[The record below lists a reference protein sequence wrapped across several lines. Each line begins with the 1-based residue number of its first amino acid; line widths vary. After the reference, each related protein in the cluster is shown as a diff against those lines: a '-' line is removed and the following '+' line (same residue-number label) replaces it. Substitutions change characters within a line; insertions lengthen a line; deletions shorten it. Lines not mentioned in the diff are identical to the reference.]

1 MEGTFTNLHL
11 DFNEGNLLAL
21 NIAIAIIMF
30 GVALD
35 IRKDKF
41 IEITK
46 NPKSVITGVFSQ
58 FLLLPALTF
67 LLILILKPLPEIALG
82 MILVAACPGG
92 NVSNFFSSV
101 SRGNVALSVSL
112 TGIATLVT
120 VFMTTA
126 NFSFWSE
133 LYLNNNQD
141 NSIVIDFWKMLK
153 TVGLILGLPLILGLW
168 FSRQYKKITAKILK
182 PIKILSFLILIAIIA
197 LAFFKNVDI
206 FLEYYHYIIY
216 IVLIHNGIALISGY
230 SLARLM
236 KLSSADRRTISI
248 ETGIQNSGLALVI
261 IFGMFDGNG
270 GMALIAA
277 WWGIWHIISGFIM
290 SMIFT
295 KGSLLKTSKNET
307 SLTT

>member
-1 MEGTFTNLHL
+1 MVGTFSNLHL
-11 DFNEGNLLAL
+11 DFNENNLLAL

-35 IRKDKF
+35 IKKDKF
-41 IEITK
+41 VEITR

-67 LLILILKPLPEIALG
+67 LLILIVKPLPEIALG

-112 TGIATLVT
+112 TAIATLVT
-120 VFMTTA
+120 VFMTPL

-133 LYLNNNQD
+133 LYLDNNEA
-141 NSIVIDFWKMLK
+141 NSIVIDFWKMIK
-153 TVGLILGLPLILGLW
+153 TVSLILGLPLVLGLW
-168 FSRQYKKITAKILK
+168 FSRSFKMITAKILK
-182 PIKILSFLILIAIIA
+182 PIKIFSFLLLIAIIA
-197 LAFFKNVDI
+197 IAFLKNVDI
-206 FLEYYHYIIY
+206 FMEYYHYIIY
-216 IVLIHNGIALISGY
+216 IVLIHNGLALFSGY
-230 SLARLM
+230 SIARIM
-236 KLSSADRRTISI
+236 GLSSADRRTISI

-295 KGSLLKTSKNET
+295 KGEILSTSKKNIPLST
-307 SLTT
+307 